1 MAWENSEVS
10 PVALLVAVAVMN
22 CPTGT
27 FWAAGTKVKEA
38 LSIASV
44 STCVSPR
51 KVLPS
56 PKPEGSTA
64 GLEKNWMV
72 KV

>member
-10 PVALLVAVAVMN
+10 PVVSLVAVAVMN

-27 FWAAGTKVKEA
+27 FWAGAKVKEA
-38 LSIASV
+38 LPIASV

-51 KVLPS
+51 KLLPS
-56 PKPEGSTA
+56 PKPEGSAA
-64 GLEKNWMV
+64 GLLKNWMV